1 MEDTSH
7 TAPTS
12 SQRAS
17 LRELIAR
24 QPIVRAHELRA
35 AGIDPETL
43 ARAVREGELT
53 RLSRGLYQAADAQV
67 EESQILAEAAK
78 KVPKGVIAMTSALA
92 YHGLTDQLPRKVWI
106 AIGPSDWAPVAAYP
120 PLRIVRFSPAYLHQ
134 GVEHH
139 QIGGVDVPIYSVAK
153 TLADMFRNS
162 KLVDRA
168 TAIEGL
174 RAALDQRKASPS
186 AIAQAAQ
193 DGGAWKMMKPYLEA
207 LTSNG

>member
-7 TAPTS
+7 SPPAQT
-12 SQRAS
+12 QRAS
-17 LRELIAR
+17 LRALLSR
-24 QPIVRAHELRA
+24 QPIVRAHEMRA
-35 AGIDPETL
+35 AGISPETL
-43 ARAVREGELT
+43 ARAVRDGELT
-53 RLSRGLYQAADAQV
+53 RLSRGLYQAAHTQLDEGQ
-67 EESQILAEAAK
+67 SLAEAAK
-78 KVPKGVIAMTSALA
+78 KVPRGVIAMTSALA
-92 YHGLTDQLPRKVWI
+92 FHGLTDQLPRKVWI
-106 AIGPSDWAPVAAYP
+106 AIGPNDWAPVAAYP

-139 QIGGVDVPIYSVAK
+139 RIGGVDVPIYSVAK

-168 TAIEGL
+168 IAIEGL
-174 RAALDQRKASPS
+174 RAALDQRKVSPS